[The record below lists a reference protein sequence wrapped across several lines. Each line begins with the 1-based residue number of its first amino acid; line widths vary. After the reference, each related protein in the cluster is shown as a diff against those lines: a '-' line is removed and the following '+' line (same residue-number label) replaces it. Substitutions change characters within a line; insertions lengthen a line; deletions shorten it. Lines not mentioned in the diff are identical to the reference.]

1 MFDGIIANIMTNK
14 ECRAIIKKFFI
25 RCRKLNISLVF
36 ITQSYFSVP
45 KEVGFNSTHYL
56 IMKIPNE
63 RELQQSAIN
72 HSACIDYKDLMKIYR
87 KCLSEPYS
95 FFIIDSTLP
104 ANNSLRFRKNLLHPL

>member
-25 RCRKLNISLVF
+25 RCKKLNISLVF

-45 KEVGFNSTHYL
+45 KEFSLNSTHYL
-56 IMKIPNE
+56 IPNE

-72 HSACIDYKDLMKIYR
+72 DSASIDYKDVMKVYR